1 MARRGMEL
9 ERQKAAAIQG
19 GQRQIAR
26 GDRPTWRLT
35 PAPGERWVIVGLE
48 WLAVSSRSRNA
59 ALDEAR
65 LAIAALLEVPPDS
78 FDVQ

>member
-26 GDRPTWRLT
+26 GDRPMWRIT
-35 PAPGERWVIVGLE
+35 AAPGERWQIVGLE
-48 WLAVSSRSRNA
+48 WIALAARTRHA
-59 ALDEAR
+59 AMDEAR
-65 LAIAALLEVPPDS
+65 MAIAALLDVPPDS
-78 FDVQ
+78 FDLG

>member
-35 PAPGERWVIVGLE
+35 AGPDERWLIVGLE
-48 WLAVSSRSRNA
+48 WVVLSARTRRA
-59 ALDEAR
+59 AMDEAR
-65 LAIAALLEVPPDS
+65 IGIATLLDVPPGS
-78 FDVQ
+78 FDVA